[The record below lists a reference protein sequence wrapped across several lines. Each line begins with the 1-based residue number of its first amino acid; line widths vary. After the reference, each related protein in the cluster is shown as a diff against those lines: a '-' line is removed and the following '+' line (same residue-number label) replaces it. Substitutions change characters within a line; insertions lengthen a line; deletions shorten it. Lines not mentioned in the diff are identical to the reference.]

1 MQLTGFVRK
10 SRIRQCPLYTKV
22 INQGS
27 HKNCIREFCMKR
39 GTQFLIAFW
48 TTLIATTK
56 DTHLCDN
63 VYKTAPEK
71 MLVKV
76 TAEQNIWLSK
86 MAK

>member
-1 MQLTGFVRK
+1 MHEERDPIF
-10 SRIRQCPLYTKV
+10 
-22 INQGS
+22 
-27 HKNCIREFCMKR
+27 NCI
-39 GTQFLIAFW
+39 W

-76 TAEQNIWLSK
+76 TAEQNIWLLK
-86 MAK
+86 MAKQTALKMKNDLENEQEKFLA